1 MVKLEIMNHE
11 MHMKYIIQEWTLNSY
26 TENKIEIDQPKF
38 DELRHAQKSLSVAL
52 AIEENYELL
61 ISNYL
66 DLEKECLNVAA
77 DYMVRTSTEY
87 TDLFDI
93 KLVFNRRIVNL
104 LTSTRLYKD
113 QITKHIEAWIPNDKN
128 ILENINLL
136 FLVEFKA
143 CFEYRFMEA
152 LRNHVQ
158 HYGLAVCSIL
168 VERKLT
174 SFREENREWEF
185 KTRIFTNKLNF
196 NNDEVFKKRN
206 KEVLDE
212 MPEEVELMYAARVYI
227 ESISKVHC
235 DIRELLAHKFGESR
249 QLVSMQIEDYKKINN
264 GDSTGLYAV
273 CAILKEPI
281 NEVIEKFP
289 LLLDWDDV
297 RIRLS
302 KKNER
307 LVNLRKRFVSSSVYN
322 KPVIH

>member
-1 MVKLEIMNHE
+1 
-11 MHMKYIIQEWTLNSY
+11 MKYIIQVRTLDSY
-26 TENKIEIDQPKF
+26 PENIIEVDQQKF

-61 ISNYL
+61 LSNYL

-77 DYMVRTSTEY
+77 DYMVRTSTDY

-93 KLVFNRRIVNL
+93 RLAFNRRIVNL
-104 LTSTRLYKD
+104 LTSTRLYID
-113 QITKHIEAWIPNDKN
+113 QIQKHIGACIPNDEN
-128 ILENINLL
+128 ILEKVKSL
-136 FLVEFKA
+136 FSVEYDA

-158 HYGLAVCSIL
+158 HCGLAVCSIL
-168 VERKLT
+168 VERKRT
-174 SFREENREWEF
+174 PFVEDREWEF
-185 KTRIFTNKLNF
+185 KTHTFTKKLNF
-196 NNDEVFKKRN
+196 DNNKKFK
-206 KEVLDE
+206 KEVLNE
-212 MPEEVELMYAARVYI
+212 MPEEVDLMYAARVYV
-227 ESISKVHC
+227 ESISKIHC
-235 DIRELLAHKFGESR
+235 DIRELLAHKFGDSR
-249 QLVSMQIEDYKKINN
+249 RLISMQIEDYKKISN

-273 CAILKEPI
+273 CSILKEPI
-281 NEVIEKFP
+281 NEVSEKFP

-322 KPVIH
+322 KPVLH

>member
-1 MVKLEIMNHE
+1 MR
-11 MHMKYIIQEWTLNSY
+11 YTIQVWTLDSY
-26 TENKIEIDQPKF
+26 PENKIEIDQPKF
-38 DELRHAQKSLSVAL
+38 DELRHAQKCLSVAL
-52 AIEENYELL
+52 AIEENYDLL
-61 ISNYL
+61 LSNYL

-93 KLVFNRRIVNL
+93 RLAFNRRIVNF

-113 QITKHIEAWIPNDKN
+113 QITNHIEAWIPNDKN
-128 ILENINLL
+128 TLEKVKSL
-136 FLVEFKA
+136 FLVESKA
-143 CFEYRFMEA
+143 CFEYRFMET

-158 HYGLAVCSIL
+158 HHSLAVRSIL

-174 SFREENREWEF
+174 SFVEEEREWEF

-196 NNDEVFKKRN
+196 DNDKSLN
-206 KEVLDE
+206 KQDKQVLNE
-212 MPEEVELMYAARVYI
+212 MPEEVDLMYAARVYV

-235 DIRELLAHKFGESR
+235 DIRELLARKFGESR
-249 QLVSMQIEDYKKINN
+249 RLISMQIEDYKKISN

-273 CAILKEPI
+273 CSILKEPI

-307 LVNLRKRFVSSSVYN
+307 LINLRKRFVSSSVYK
-322 KPVIH
+322 KPVVP

>member
-1 MVKLEIMNHE
+1 
-11 MHMKYIIQEWTLNSY
+11 MKYIIQVWTLDSY
-26 TENKIEIDQPKF
+26 PENEIEIDQPKF

-61 ISNYL
+61 LSNYL

-77 DYMVRTSTEY
+77 DYMVRTSTDY

-93 KLVFNRRIVNL
+93 RLAFNRRIVNL

-113 QITKHIEAWIPNDKN
+113 QIQKYIGDCIPNDKN
-128 ILENINLL
+128 ILEKVKSL
-136 FLVEFKA
+136 FSVESHA
-143 CFEYRFMEA
+143 CFEYCFMEA

-158 HYGLAVCSIL
+158 HSGLAVHSIL
-168 VERKLT
+168 VDRKLT
-174 SFREENREWEF
+174 SFAEEKREWEF
-185 KTRIFTNKLNF
+185 KIRIFTNKLNF
-196 NNDEVFKKRN
+196 DNDKRFDKQVLN
-206 KEVLDE
+206 K
-212 MPEEVELMYAARVYI
+212 MPEEVDLMYAARVYV

-235 DIRELLAHKFGESR
+235 DIRELLARKFEESR
-249 QLVSMQIEDYKKINN
+249 RLISMQIEDYKKISN

-273 CAILKEPI
+273 CSIFKEPI

-289 LLLDWDDV
+289 LLLDGDDV

-322 KPVIH
+322 KPVLH